1 MGENS
6 SNTGADPGAVIVL
19 NGQPLAIRKHPTD
32 FSVMASPA
40 SMIPEQ
46 FEHLSALSP
55 SLIRAEAINT
65 DERDRLMDEVRQEN
79 VAHHIYEVEGTG
91 EEIVID
97 DRVILNLRHEG
108 TGEMVNVLQEYHL
121 VYEGRMG
128 EAHVL
133 RLTNATNRNPVK
145 LSNELAAREG
155 VLSCSPH
162 VMLDMQRFHAPALLN
177 EQWYLNASI
186 LTHPD
191 LLPNVDIDAPEAWE
205 LTKGDPAIVLAVI
218 DDGFDLQHPA
228 FAGTRIHAGRFDFAD
243 NNNNPGPGTEDYHGT
258 PVASIAVGAH
268 HESSPMRGIAPNCTF
283 LPVRIGFGPGTPQ
296 IDILEVFRYVSAR
309 ADVVN
314 CSFGLAPSSYDPM
327 HPDFRRELTRICES
341 GGRRGK
347 GLVMVFSASNDDA
360 PTFMEGARN
369 INGILFT
376 KSTSSGTVIQEIPAG
391 RPIFSGYPMTSGVV
405 VVGAMTSLGRKSG
418 YSCWGPHIT
427 LCAPSNNMHYI
438 PAFVRAGADNRRT
451 KFVATYRGLGQVA
464 AVNREGFGAPYTP
477 IQAVDNPSTANLREN
492 YYTRTFGGTSGAAP
506 VVAGVAALVLSA
518 NPELTAAEVR
528 QILMAT
534 ADTALDFSL
543 DLMEDPNLQGVQGN
557 FVNGHSPYFGAGKIN
572 AFHAVRRA
580 RALRNDI
587 PAEPPPQP
595 EPPRPPSQP
604 APPQPPA
611 QPVAQPTR
619 LSIGTRANLAIPDNK
634 PEGIGSSIEICQ
646 SGRLADIS
654 VELDI
659 THSYRGDL
667 RVVLIAPSGQAAMLQ
682 QTSRQA
688 GQDLRQTFTT
698 ANTLTL
704 KSLATAGIDIKGR
717 WELRV
722 SDNLQRDTGTLNT
735 WFLGLQV
742 I

>member
-6 SNTGADPGAVIVL
+6 SNTGADPGGFIVL
-19 NGQPLAIRKHPTD
+19 NGQQLAIRKHPTD

-40 SMIPEQ
+40 SMIPER
-46 FEHLSALSP
+46 FERLSELSP
-55 SLIRAEAINT
+55 SLVRAEAIDT
-65 DERDRLMDEVRQEN
+65 DERDRLMNEVRQEN
-79 VAHHIYEVEGTG
+79 VAHHIYEIEGTG

-108 TGEMVNVLQEYHL
+108 TGELEDILREYHL

-145 LSNELAAREG
+145 LSNELAEREG
-155 VLSCSPH
+155 VLACSPH
-162 VMLDMQRFHAPALLN
+162 VMLDMQRFQTPALLN
-177 EQWYLNASI
+177 DQWYLNATV
-186 LTHPD
+186 LNHPD

-205 LTKGDPAIVLAVI
+205 LTKGDPAIVIAVI

-228 FAGTRIHAGRFDFAD
+228 FAGTRIHTDRRDFVD
-243 NNNNPGPGTEDYHGT
+243 NNADPGPGTDDYHGT

-268 HESSPMRGIAPNCTF
+268 NDGSPMRGIAPNCTF
-283 LPVRIGFGPGTPQ
+283 LPIRIGFGPGTPQ

-314 CSFGLAPSSYDPM
+314 CSFGLSPSSFDPM
-327 HPDFRRELTRICES
+327 HPDFRRELTRICEN
-341 GGRRGK
+341 GGRRSK

-360 PTFMEGARN
+360 PTFLEGGKN
-369 INGILFT
+369 INGVLFT
-376 KSTSSGTVIQEIPAG
+376 RSTSSGMAIQEIPAG
-391 RPIFSGYPMTSGVV
+391 RPVFSGYPMTPGVV
-405 VVGAMTSLGRKSG
+405 AVGAMTSLGRKSG
-418 YSCWGPHIT
+418 YSCWGPHLTI
-427 LCAPSNNMHYI
+427 CAPSNNMHYI

-451 KFVATYRGLGQVA
+451 KFVANYRGLGQIA
-464 AVNREGFGAPYTP
+464 AVNREGFGSPYSP
-477 IQAVDNPSTANLREN
+477 IQGVDNPSTTNLREN
-492 YYTRTFGGTSGAAP
+492 HYTRTFGGTSGAAP
-506 VVAGVAALVLSA
+506 VVAGVAALVISA
-518 NPELTAAEVR
+518 NPELTAMEVR

-534 ADTALDFSL
+534 ADTALDFML
-543 DLMEDPNLQGVQGN
+543 DLAGDPNLQGVQGQ

-580 RALRNDI
+580 RALRTDI
-587 PAEPPPQP
+587 PEP
-595 EPPRPPSQP
+595 EPVRPDPE
-604 APPQPPA
+604 
-611 QPVAQPTR
+611 PVVQPTR
-619 LSIGTRANLAIPDNK
+619 LSIGTRANLSIPDNK
-634 PEGIGSSIEICQ
+634 PEGIGSIIEICRP
-646 SGRLADIS
+646 GRITDIS

-667 RVVLIAPSGQAAMLQ
+667 RVMLIAPSGETALLQ
-682 QTSRQA
+682 QMSRQA
-688 GQDLRQTFTT
+688 GQDLRQTFTV

-704 KSLATAGIDIKGR
+704 KSLVTAGTDVKGR

-735 WFLGLQV
+735 WFLELKV
-742 I
+742 A